1 MWFVFNLTFMVN
13 LWSLGLCGI
22 YDIENG
28 EVLQEKGIYIQDQS
42 VRVQCY
48 PGYSLANGQD
58 TVTCTENG
66 WSPQLKCIRVSK
78 SLAHRSQD
86 ALVSPSHAY

>member
-1 MWFVFNLTFMVN
+1 MWFVFILTFMVN

-22 YDIENG
+22 YNIENG
-28 EVLQEKGIYIQDQS
+28 EVLQEKGIYIQYQS

-48 PGYSLANGQD
+48 PGYSLPNGQD

-66 WSPQLKCIRVSK
+66 WSPQPRCTSVSNK
-78 SLAHRSQD
+78 LFLRS
-86 ALVSPSHAY
+86 